1 MSYDATI
8 DLNTILS
15 QIEYKMWSNHQAEKS
30 KINSLVQNELNTN
43 WGITTDSLGQA
54 LGHVINSSKNSK

>member
-8 DLNTILS
+8 DINDFLS
-15 QIEYKMWSNHQAEKS
+15 QIEYKMWFNHQAKKS

-54 LGHVINSSKNSK
+54 